1 MESGA
6 NVHDCQVAETVT
18 VSVDPSF
25 IATAS
30 ISVSSFGGIA
40 GFNDGII
47 NNCISQA
54 TVTDQGYSEK
64 VHSLGGIVGENYS
77 RITNCRSLANII
89 GINLVGGIA
98 GAESWKNGNR
108 QACCHDLK
116 KQGEV
121 TEYLLLGN
129 L

>member
-54 TVTDQGYSEK
+54 TVTDQGYSE
-64 VHSLGGIVGENYS
+64 
-77 RITNCRSLANII
+77 
-89 GINLVGGIA
+89 
-98 GAESWKNGNR
+98 
-108 QACCHDLK
+108 
-116 KQGEV
+116 
-121 TEYLLLGN
+121 
-129 L
+129 